1 VFFDVTRANPVR
13 SWDVAAAADAPLPDA
28 DLVAGLRAGEPAAF
42 DAAYE
47 LHSGPIYRFLTR
59 LCGVPLADDL
69 FQETWLRLA
78 RHGRALRPD
87 TNLRAWLYTVARNLA
102 RSHARWAGG
111 DAAAVA
117 AVARWWYLPGPGA
130 SPHDAAV
137 AADAAARLRRAF
149 ERLPAPSR
157 EILLLVAGEGL
168 AVDEAARVLDLQPEA
183 ARQRLHRARAAL
195 AAALP
200 EEDER

>member
-1 VFFDVTRANPVR
+1 
-13 SWDVAAAADAPLPDA
+13 VAAAAEAPVD
-28 DLVAGLRAGEPAAF
+28 DLVARLRAGEPAAF

-47 LHSGPIYRFLTR
+47 LHAPAIYRFLAR
-59 LCGVPLADDL
+59 LVGAAVADDL

-78 RHGRALRPD
+78 RHGRTLRPD

-102 RSHARWAGG
+102 RSHARWAGL
-111 DAAAVA
+111 DASSVA
-117 AVARWWYLPGPGA
+117 AVARWWYLPAPGA

-137 AADAAARLRRAF
+137 AAVAAARLQRALD
-149 ERLPAPSR
+149 RLPAQGR

-168 AVDEAARVLDLQPEA
+168 AVEDAARVLDLTPEA

-195 AAALP
+195 ARALP
-200 EEDER
+200 KEDER

>member
-1 VFFDVTRANPVR
+1 MR
-13 SWDVAAAADAPLPDA
+13 SWIVAAAAEMPVPDA
-28 DLVAGLRAGEPAAF
+28 DLVARLRAGEPAAF
-42 DAAYE
+42 DAVYE
-47 LHSGPIYRFLTR
+47 LYSGPIYRFLAR
-59 LCGVPLADDL
+59 LCGAPAADDL

-102 RSHARWAGG
+102 RSHARCAGG

-117 AVARWWYLPGPGA
+117 AVARWWYLPAPGA

-137 AADAAARLRRAF
+137 AADAAARLQRAF
-149 ERLPAPSR
+149 DRLPAQSR

-168 AVDEAARVLDLQPEA
+168 AIDEAARVLDLKPEA

-195 AAALP
+195 AGALP
-200 EEDER
+200 KEDES